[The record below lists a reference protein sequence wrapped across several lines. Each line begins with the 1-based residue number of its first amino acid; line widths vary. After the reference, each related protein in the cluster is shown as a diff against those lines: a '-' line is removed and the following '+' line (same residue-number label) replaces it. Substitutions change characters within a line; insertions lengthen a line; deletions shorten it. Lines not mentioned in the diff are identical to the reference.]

1 MVEAALYQDGVRV
14 STPASLADTF
24 RELREQ
30 QDGMAWI
37 GLARPTEAEILS
49 LAAEFDL
56 HPLAVEDAM
65 EAHQRPKLERYGDTL
80 FVVLRAARYLDA
92 PEEVDF
98 GELHVFV
105 GPDFLITVRHGA
117 APDLSAVRRRMEET
131 PELLKL
137 GPEAVLYAIL
147 DAVVDGYAPVVAG
160 VQNDIDEIETEVFR
174 GDPEVSRRIY
184 ELSREMVEF
193 QRATRPLVGM
203 LHGLMAGFAKYGT
216 DEELQRYL
224 RDVADH
230 VTHTSERVD
239 GFRQALTDILTVN
252 ATLVTQQQNA
262 EMRALAEAGFEQNEE
277 IKKISSWAAIL
288 FAPTLVGTIYGMNF
302 EHMPEL
308 QLELRIPLRDRPDGG
323 GLRQFVRDFQAAG
336 LALTTSCR
344 AQFFCGLCS
353 RIGATIRPPGRHRP
367 GSSSAGEAAGGT
379 AGSWET
385 AAAGAWTRHEATA
398 RTTRPARGS
407 LPQPGPA
414 PPAVAGAAHP
424 RRPHRAHRMGRRLP
438 PARLPHPGSRVT
450 DMPELH
456 TRLLADVI
464 ALGSP
469 YPLVLTGGYAVRAH
483 HLINRPSQDLDVATE
498 NPAPMADIAATLPPA
513 WKQLDVLVRPG
524 RGQEPTR
531 HGVRLC
537 RGRCEAVFGT
547 GESQVA
553 DWGVD
558 APGTGSTS
566 HLCSASPLRG
576 LGTRT
581 VPVSGEAGAIT
592 RFLSRRV

>member
-1 MVEAALYQDGVRV
+1 MPERPSRRASKNRDRQTPRKSVWRRALPPPQPSRAQPPEPPADASASDPPESGGVASVVQAVLYRDGVRV
-14 STPASLADTF
+14 SAPASLAETY
-24 RELREQ
+24 RELRERPA
-30 QDGMAWI
+30 GMAWI
-37 GLARPTEAEILS
+37 GLARPTAAELHS

-56 HPLAVEDAM
+56 HPLAVEDAK

-92 PEEVDF
+92 PEEIDF

-105 GPDFLITVRHGA
+105 GPDFVITVRHGA

-147 DAVVDGYAPVVAG
+147 DAVVDGYVPVVSG

-203 LHGLMAGFAKYGT
+203 LHGLMAGFSKYGT

-239 GFRQALTDILTVN
+239 GFRQALTEILTVN

-308 QLELRIPLRDRPDGG
+308 SWSFGYPFAIGLMGVVCVSLYVIFKRRDW
-323 GLRQFVRDFQAAG
+323 L
-336 LALTTSCR
+336 
-344 AQFFCGLCS
+344 
-353 RIGATIRPPGRHRP
+353 
-367 GSSSAGEAAGGT
+367 
-379 AGSWET
+379 
-385 AAAGAWTRHEATA
+385 
-398 RTTRPARGS
+398 
-407 LPQPGPA
+407 
-414 PPAVAGAAHP
+414 
-424 RRPHRAHRMGRRLP
+424 
-438 PARLPHPGSRVT
+438 
-450 DMPELH
+450 
-456 TRLLADVI
+456 
-464 ALGSP
+464 
-469 YPLVLTGGYAVRAH
+469 
-483 HLINRPSQDLDVATE
+483 
-498 NPAPMADIAATLPPA
+498 
-513 WKQLDVLVRPG
+513 
-524 RGQEPTR
+524 
-531 HGVRLC
+531 
-537 RGRCEAVFGT
+537 
-547 GESQVA
+547 
-553 DWGVD
+553 
-558 APGTGSTS
+558 
-566 HLCSASPLRG
+566 
-576 LGTRT
+576 
-581 VPVSGEAGAIT
+581 
-592 RFLSRRV
+592 

>member
-1 MVEAALYQDGVRV
+1 MSERRARPASKNPMKSVWRRALTAPQPPQPPAPATPASSSAADSTEVVSVVEAALYQDGVRV
-14 STPASLADTF
+14 SSPATLAETF
-24 RELREQ
+24 RELRDQ
-30 QDGMAWI
+30 PSGMAWI
-37 GLARPTEAEILS
+37 GLARPTEAELLS

-105 GPDFLITVRHGA
+105 GPDFVITVRHGA

-147 DAVVDGYAPVVAG
+147 DAVVDGYVPVVAG

-203 LHGLMAGFAKYGT
+203 LHGLMAGFSKYGT

-239 GFRQALTDILTVN
+239 GFRQALTEILTVN

-302 EHMPEL
+302 RHMPEL
-308 QLELRIPLRDRPDGG
+308 HWVLGYP
-323 GLRQFVRDFQAAG
+323 FA
-336 LALTTSCR
+336 
-344 AQFFCGLCS
+344 
-353 RIGATIRPPGRHRP
+353 
-367 GSSSAGEAAGGT
+367 
-379 AGSWET
+379 
-385 AAAGAWTRHEATA
+385 
-398 RTTRPARGS
+398 
-407 LPQPGPA
+407 
-414 PPAVAGAAHP
+414 
-424 RRPHRAHRMGRRLP
+424 
-438 PARLPHPGSRVT
+438 
-450 DMPELH
+450 
-456 TRLLADVI
+456 I
-464 ALGSP
+464 AL
-469 YPLVLTGGYAVRAH
+469 
-483 HLINRPSQDLDVATE
+483 
-498 NPAPMADIAATLPPA
+498 M
-513 WKQLDVLVRPG
+513 
-524 RGQEPTR
+524 
-531 HGVRLC
+531 GVVCTSLYIIFKR
-537 RGRCEAVFGT
+537 R
-547 GESQVA
+547 
-553 DWGVD
+553 DW
-558 APGTGSTS
+558 
-566 HLCSASPLRG
+566 L
-576 LGTRT
+576 
-581 VPVSGEAGAIT
+581 
-592 RFLSRRV
+592 

>member
-1 MVEAALYQDGVRV
+1 MAERRARPAATTRKHGWRRASQADEAPPAGTGNPIPEPTASSAATPPDALSVVQAALYRDGVRV
-14 STPASLADTF
+14 ATPATLAETF
-24 RELREQ
+24 RALREQ

-37 GLARPTEAEILS
+37 GLARPTEAELLS

-56 HPLAVEDAM
+56 HELAVEDAM
-65 EAHQRPKLERYGDTL
+65 EAHQRPKLERYGSTL

-105 GPDFLITVRHGA
+105 GPDFVITVRHGA

-193 QRATRPLVGM
+193 QRATRPLVSM
-203 LHGLMAGFAKYGT
+203 LHALMAGFAKYGT

-239 GFRQALTDILTVN
+239 GFRQALADILTVN

-302 EHMPEL
+302 DTMPEL
-308 QLELRIPLRDRPDGG
+308 KW
-323 GLRQFVRDFQAAG
+323 AAG
-336 LALTTSCR
+336 YPFAILLMAVVCV
-344 AQFFCGLCS
+344 
-353 RIGATIRPPGRHRP
+353 
-367 GSSSAGEAAGGT
+367 
-379 AGSWET
+379 
-385 AAAGAWTRHEATA
+385 
-398 RTTRPARGS
+398 S
-407 LPQPGPA
+407 LYFIFK
-414 PPAVAGAAHP
+414 
-424 RRPHRAHRMGRRLP
+424 RR
-438 PARLPHPGSRVT
+438 
-450 DMPELH
+450 
-456 TRLLADVI
+456 
-464 ALGSP
+464 
-469 YPLVLTGGYAVRAH
+469 
-483 HLINRPSQDLDVATE
+483 
-498 NPAPMADIAATLPPA
+498 
-513 WKQLDVLVRPG
+513 
-524 RGQEPTR
+524 
-531 HGVRLC
+531 
-537 RGRCEAVFGT
+537 
-547 GESQVA
+547 
-553 DWGVD
+553 DW
-558 APGTGSTS
+558 
-566 HLCSASPLRG
+566 L
-576 LGTRT
+576 
-581 VPVSGEAGAIT
+581 
-592 RFLSRRV
+592 

>member
-1 MVEAALYQDGVRV
+1 MAERRARPAAGNGRKPAWRRALVQATVPPPNPPAPRPDPAPPEPPETGSIVQAALYRDGVRI
-14 STPASLADTF
+14 SSPASLADTF
-24 RELREQ
+24 RELREDP
-30 QDGMAWI
+30 DGMAWI
-37 GLARPTEAEILS
+37 GLARPTESELLS

-56 HPLAVEDAM
+56 HPLAVEDAL

-105 GPDFLITVRHGA
+105 GPDFVITVRHGA
-117 APDLSAVRRRMEET
+117 APDLSAVRHRMEES

-147 DAVVDGYAPVVAG
+147 DAVVDGYAPVVNG

-239 GFRQALTDILTVN
+239 GFRQALADILTVN

-302 EHMPEL
+302 SHMPEL
-308 QLELRIPLRDRPDGG
+308 
-323 GLRQFVRDFQAAG
+323 
-336 LALTTSCR
+336 
-344 AQFFCGLCS
+344 
-353 RIGATIRPPGRHRP
+353 H
-367 GSSSAGEAAGGT
+367 
-379 AGSWET
+379 W
-385 AAAGAWTRHEATA
+385 
-398 RTTRPARGS
+398 
-407 LPQPGPA
+407 
-414 PPAVAGAAHP
+414 
-424 RRPHRAHRMGRRLP
+424 
-438 PARLPHPGSRVT
+438 
-450 DMPELH
+450 
-456 TRLLADVI
+456 
-464 ALGSP
+464 
-469 YPLVLTGGYAVRAH
+469 
-483 HLINRPSQDLDVATE
+483 
-498 NPAPMADIAATLPPA
+498 
-513 WKQLDVLVRPG
+513 
-524 RGQEPTR
+524 
-531 HGVRLC
+531 
-537 RGRCEAVFGT
+537 VFGYPFAIVLMAVVCT
-547 GESQVA
+547 SLYFIFKRK
-553 DWGVD
+553 DW
-558 APGTGSTS
+558 
-566 HLCSASPLRG
+566 L
-576 LGTRT
+576 
-581 VPVSGEAGAIT
+581 
-592 RFLSRRV
+592 

>member
-1 MVEAALYQDGVRV
+1 MSERRARPASKNPMKSVWRRAVTPPQPPKPQQPEPPAHSPVPDSSEVASVVEAALYQDGVRV
-14 STPASLADTF
+14 SSPATLADTY
-24 RELREQ
+24 RELRDQ
-30 QDGMAWI
+30 PSGMAWI
-37 GLARPTEAEILS
+37 GLARPTEAELLS

-105 GPDFLITVRHGA
+105 GPDFVITVRHGA
-117 APDLSAVRRRMEET
+117 APDLSAVRRRMEES

-147 DAVVDGYAPVVAG
+147 DTVVDGYEPVVVG

-203 LHGLMAGFAKYGT
+203 LHGLMAGFSKYGT

-239 GFRQALTDILTVN
+239 GFRQALTEILTVN

-302 EHMPEL
+302 KHMPEL
-308 QLELRIPLRDRPDGG
+308 HWVLGYP
-323 GLRQFVRDFQAAG
+323 FA
-336 LALTTSCR
+336 
-344 AQFFCGLCS
+344 
-353 RIGATIRPPGRHRP
+353 
-367 GSSSAGEAAGGT
+367 
-379 AGSWET
+379 
-385 AAAGAWTRHEATA
+385 
-398 RTTRPARGS
+398 
-407 LPQPGPA
+407 
-414 PPAVAGAAHP
+414 
-424 RRPHRAHRMGRRLP
+424 
-438 PARLPHPGSRVT
+438 
-450 DMPELH
+450 
-456 TRLLADVI
+456 I
-464 ALGSP
+464 ALMGIVCTSL
-469 YPLVLTGGYAVRAH
+469 YVIFKR
-483 HLINRPSQDLDVATE
+483 R
-498 NPAPMADIAATLPPA
+498 
-513 WKQLDVLVRPG
+513 
-524 RGQEPTR
+524 
-531 HGVRLC
+531 
-537 RGRCEAVFGT
+537 
-547 GESQVA
+547 
-553 DWGVD
+553 DW
-558 APGTGSTS
+558 
-566 HLCSASPLRG
+566 L
-576 LGTRT
+576 
-581 VPVSGEAGAIT
+581 
-592 RFLSRRV
+592 

>member
-1 MVEAALYQDGVRV
+1 MPERRARPTAKNPVKSAWRRALAPPPAPPHERPPAGTGVPAPEPEPPSIVQAALYRDGVRV
-14 STPASLADTF
+14 SSPAGLADTF

-30 QDGMAWI
+30 PSGMAWI
-37 GLARPTEAEILS
+37 GLARPTESELLT

-65 EAHQRPKLERYGDTL
+65 EAHQRPKLERYGETL

-105 GPDFLITVRHGA
+105 GPDFVITVRHGA
-117 APDLSAVRRRMEET
+117 APDLSTVRRRMEET
-131 PELLKL
+131 PELLNL

-203 LHGLMAGFAKYGT
+203 LHGLMAGFAKYRT

-239 GFRQALTDILTVN
+239 GFRQALQDILTVN

-277 IKKISSWAAIL
+277 IKKISAWAAIL

-302 EHMPEL
+302 E
-308 QLELRIPLRDRPDGG
+308 
-323 GLRQFVRDFQAAG
+323 
-336 LALTTSCR
+336 
-344 AQFFCGLCS
+344 
-353 RIGATIRPPGRHRP
+353 
-367 GSSSAGEAAGGT
+367 
-379 AGSWET
+379 
-385 AAAGAWTRHEATA
+385 
-398 RTTRPARGS
+398 
-407 LPQPGPA
+407 
-414 PPAVAGAAHP
+414 
-424 RRPHRAHRMGRRLP
+424 
-438 PARLPHPGSRVT
+438 
-450 DMPELH
+450 DMPELGWSFGYPFAIG
-456 TRLLADVI
+456 LMGVVCVSLYVI
-464 ALGSP
+464 FK
-469 YPLVLTGGYAVRAH
+469 R
-483 HLINRPSQDLDVATE
+483 R
-498 NPAPMADIAATLPPA
+498 
-513 WKQLDVLVRPG
+513 
-524 RGQEPTR
+524 
-531 HGVRLC
+531 
-537 RGRCEAVFGT
+537 
-547 GESQVA
+547 
-553 DWGVD
+553 DW
-558 APGTGSTS
+558 
-566 HLCSASPLRG
+566 L
-576 LGTRT
+576 
-581 VPVSGEAGAIT
+581 
-592 RFLSRRV
+592 

>member
-1 MVEAALYQDGVRV
+1 MSFAPYTLLQTLLRDPADSGSTRKREAATMSERRARPAAKNSKGSRRSVWRRALTPPSAPPRPPAPAMEPPAAETPEPPSIVQAALYRDGVRV
-14 STPASLADTF
+14 SSPATLADTF

-30 QDGMAWI
+30 SSGMAWI
-37 GLARPTEAEILS
+37 GLARPPESELLS
-49 LAAEFDL
+49 LAEEFDL
-56 HPLAVEDAM
+56 HPLSVEDAM

-105 GPDFLITVRHGA
+105 GPDFVITVRHGA
-117 APDLSAVRRRMEET
+117 APDLSAVRHRMEKT
-131 PELLKL
+131 PELLRL

-203 LHGLMAGFAKYGT
+203 LHALMAGFAKYGT

-308 QLELRIPLRDRPDGG
+308 DWSFGYPFAIGLMGVVCVSLYVIFKRRDW
-323 GLRQFVRDFQAAG
+323 L
-336 LALTTSCR
+336 
-344 AQFFCGLCS
+344 
-353 RIGATIRPPGRHRP
+353 
-367 GSSSAGEAAGGT
+367 
-379 AGSWET
+379 
-385 AAAGAWTRHEATA
+385 
-398 RTTRPARGS
+398 
-407 LPQPGPA
+407 
-414 PPAVAGAAHP
+414 
-424 RRPHRAHRMGRRLP
+424 
-438 PARLPHPGSRVT
+438 
-450 DMPELH
+450 
-456 TRLLADVI
+456 
-464 ALGSP
+464 
-469 YPLVLTGGYAVRAH
+469 
-483 HLINRPSQDLDVATE
+483 
-498 NPAPMADIAATLPPA
+498 
-513 WKQLDVLVRPG
+513 
-524 RGQEPTR
+524 
-531 HGVRLC
+531 
-537 RGRCEAVFGT
+537 
-547 GESQVA
+547 
-553 DWGVD
+553 
-558 APGTGSTS
+558 
-566 HLCSASPLRG
+566 
-576 LGTRT
+576 
-581 VPVSGEAGAIT
+581 
-592 RFLSRRV
+592 